1 METTK
6 VTDEQLKEQGAK
18 LVVGM
23 SGLQNKT
30 PDWIS
35 KIANGIIFIAMA
47 WALFSPMM
55 VEIPE
60 EVSSNINRWLLISTG
75 LIKLASK
82 FFGFKLPE
90 GN

>member
-6 VTDEQLKEQGAK
+6 VTDQELKSQGAK

-35 KIANGIIFIAMA
+35 KISNAIIFIAMA

-60 EVSSNINRWLLISTG
+60 QVNADINRWLLISTG

-90 GN
+90 TN